1 MVAFSLSYLL
11 PCHDIITLL
20 KLLTLLPLVT
30 ALAVSRLNDIPLLLF
45 QKLEQDTYTHTNTV
59 TTKWLTFS
67 LPPFPPPLPP
77 SLPPSLS
84 LPPFPSLPPSTS
96 HHITGTSLN
105 VWHNRTTNSPRLL
118 ALTNTKS
125 VHRDRLI
132 MNTRMYTICNHLYVS
147 KKLLNAWCVFKI
159 TFSIIS

>member
-11 PCHDIITLL
+11 PCRDIITLL
-20 KLLTLLPLVT
+20 KLLILLPLVT

-45 QKLEQDTYTHTNTV
+45 QKLEQDTYTHTNTKQ
-59 TTKWLTFS
+59 TSDL
-67 LPPFPPPLPP
+67 
-77 SLPPSLS
+77 LS
-84 LPPFPSLPPSTS
+84 LPSSLRPSLPPSTS

-132 MNTRMYTICNHLYVS
+132 MNTRMYTICNHLYVN
-147 KKLLNAWCVFKI
+147 KKLLSAWCVFKI
-159 TFSIIS
+159 TFSIISYTMFISNARRRRYGL